1 MGGITVTNMTFG
13 EAMEQPG
20 WAWVTAKYDGIVGE
34 TFYDLKIIPYHKLAQ
49 KFLDIVAHTEL
60 LSISTPNF
68 KFPRHGLSKLST
80 RGRDPDLQQDDGTRS
95 GNRPHV
101 LILDQ

>member
-34 TFYDLKIIPYHKLAQ
+34 TFHDLKTIIHHKLVQ
-49 KFLDIVAHTEL
+49 KLM
-60 LSISTPNF
+60 
-68 KFPRHGLSKLST
+68 RHCFDVS
-80 RGRDPDLQQDDGTRS
+80 
-95 GNRPHV
+95 
-101 LILDQ
+101 

>member
-34 TFYDLKIIPYHKLAQ
+34 HFQDLVI
-49 KFLDIVAHTEL
+49 FRT
-60 LSISTPNF
+60 
-68 KFPRHGLSKLST
+68 
-80 RGRDPDLQQDDGTRS
+80 
-95 GNRPHV
+95 
-101 LILDQ
+101 